1 MNLLTPIKLIVSYL
15 LHKTTKLV
23 LWDDIATEVLIA
35 ASSQQSPPPP
45 QQSLHYCLP
54 ESEKEWEEVIAI
66 PGRQTPGAISLSF

>member
-23 LWDDIATEVLIA
+23 LWDDVATEVLIA
-35 ASSQQSPPPP
+35 ASSQQTPPR
-45 QQSLHYCLP
+45 QESLHYCLQ
-54 ESEKEWEEVIAI
+54 ETEKEWEEVIAI